1 MDKIFTGVL
10 LAHPELGVSIM
21 MRTAK
26 ALDADGFARF
36 MLGSATVFD
45 WVKVVL
51 AMPKAP
57 FLKQVLR
64 L

>member
-1 MDKIFTGVL
+1 
-10 LAHPELGVSIM
+10 M
-21 MRTAK
+21 MRTAM

-36 MLGSATVFD
+36 MLGSATFFD